1 MREARTYNQAA
12 ETVHAGLGRI
22 SSRIRLSLS
31 LRIAGHYCGR
41 LVRTFLLAAVV
52 MTLALAA
59 GNIPGIV
66 SLTHRIAGE
75 APDLEDGRYSQLILQ
90 DARAE
95 AVMVEREEPERFRDR
110 PAVRSNGDSCPRP

>member
-41 LVRTFLLAAVV
+41 LARTFLLAAVI

-59 GNIPGIV
+59 GNVPGAI
-66 SLTHRIAGE
+66 SLARRVATE
-75 APDLEDGRYSQLILQ
+75 APDLNASIATTFTEVWSVIGSSVSRL
-90 DARAE
+90 
-95 AVMVEREEPERFRDR
+95 AV
-110 PAVRSNGDSCPRP
+110 

>member
-1 MREARTYNQAA
+1 MSEKKQVQSVREARTYNQAA

-59 GNIPGIV
+59 GNVPGIV
-66 SLTHRIAGE
+66 SLTHRVAGGSPGPGGR
-75 APDLEDGRYSQLILQ
+75 AVQPADPAGRPGGRRDGGGNAS
-90 DARAE
+90 
-95 AVMVEREEPERFRDR
+95 
-110 PAVRSNGDSCPRP
+110 

>member
-1 MREARTYNQAA
+1 MSEKKQAQSVREARTYNQAA

-41 LVRTFLLAAVV
+41 LARTFLLAAVI

-59 GNIPGIV
+59 GNVPGAI
-66 SLTHRIAGE
+66 SLARRVATE

-90 DARAE
+90 DARAD
-95 AVMVEREEPERFRDR
+95 AVMVERTAPETSVTR
-110 PAVRSNGDSCPRP
+110 